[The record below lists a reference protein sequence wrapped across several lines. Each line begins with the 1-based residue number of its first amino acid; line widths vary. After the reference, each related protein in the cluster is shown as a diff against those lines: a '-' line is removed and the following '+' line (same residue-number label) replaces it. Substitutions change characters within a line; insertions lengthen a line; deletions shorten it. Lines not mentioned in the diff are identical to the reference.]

1 MNNMS
6 AILNFAR
13 FGIRARVFGGFAMLL
28 CFLGIL
34 AVFTLQQL
42 GQIGQTV
49 DQLVTSADGDAGMAR
64 LQSALLSAN
73 GIVEKFIRTRNL
85 GDRDAASKGIETFS
99 QTFDEVDQRFSKLAV
114 VAAEH
119 DQLKSALDTYR
130 ASFTAMNGAID
141 RVRGATTKID
151 AIAASASL
159 QASAITNLV
168 ANYSGPSTMVNA
180 LRLSG
185 NVDLLRAAVAR
196 FILSQSLGDADDVTV
211 SLNYTVQAIEDA
223 EAEIGSNG
231 SPRMT
236 KLIAA
241 LKANMKDTVP
251 SMDTLVKAQTELS
264 ADQVALTKASNVIR
278 ENTGKISSALSALRS
293 EQSERT
299 GAAVRQTRLLVLIV
313 AFGALATGTLLA
325 WIIGGGVAGPIVKI
339 TSRMQSLAAG
349 QLEEPIPGGKRAD
362 EIGLMAR
369 AVEVFRL
376 NSQKVRQM
384 ESEADAQREEA
395 TRARSQ
401 MMTDLAD
408 RFDRGMEGVISGVAG
423 RAAEVG
429 ESAQMLAQVAERGR
443 GLAESVAN
451 RSERASVNVQTVSAA
466 TQELSASINEIS
478 QQVARSVS
486 ISEQAKKEATR
497 TSAMVR
503 ALSESANKIGTVV
516 QLIQAIASQTNL
528 LALNATIEAA
538 RAGDA
543 GKGFA
548 VVASEVKNLA
558 TQTARATE
566 EISGQVSEI
575 QSSTS
580 QSVTAIAEIAET
592 VEKMTEIATAIA
604 SAVQEQGAATA
615 EIARNVEEVA
625 QGTSAVTSE
634 IKQVRSVAGETDSGA
649 EAGLAAAAALG
660 EQAHAL
666 KKSVEDFL
674 TTVRSAA

>member
-1 MNNMS
+1 MS
-6 AILNFAR
+6 AIFNLAR
-13 FGIRARVFGGFAMLL
+13 FGIRARIFGGFAMLL

-34 AVFTLQQL
+34 AVFTVQQL

-49 DQLVTSADGDAGMAR
+49 GELVTSADGDAGMAR
-64 LQSALLSAN
+64 VRSALLTAN
-73 GIVEKFIRTRNL
+73 GTVEKFIRTRNL
-85 GDRDAASKGIETFS
+85 GDRDAANKEIESFS
-99 QTFDEVDQRFSKLAV
+99 RIFDEVDQRFSGLAL

-119 DQLKSALDTYR
+119 ERLKNALDTYR
-130 ASFTAMNGAID
+130 ASFAAMNGAID
-141 RVRGATTKID
+141 RVRAATGKIE
-151 AIAASASL
+151 AMSASAAL
-159 QASAITNLV
+159 QTGAITVLV
-168 ANYSGPSTMVNA
+168 ANYSGPGKMVNA
-180 LRLSG
+180 LRLPG
-185 NVDLLRAAVAR
+185 NVDLLRAAIAKYT
-196 FILSQSLGDADDVTV
+196 LSQALGDADDVML
-211 SLNYTVQAIEDA
+211 SLSYTLQAIEDT
-223 EAEIGSNG
+223 EAEIGADGG
-231 SPRMT
+231 SRMT

-241 LKANMKDTVP
+241 LKANMKDTAP
-251 SMDTLVKAQTELS
+251 SIDGLVKAQAELS
-264 ADQVALTKASNVIR
+264 ANQMELAKASNAIR
-278 ENTGKISSALSALRS
+278 EDTSKISSALSALRS

-299 GAAVRQTRLLVLIV
+299 GAAVQQTRLLVLIV

-325 WIIGGGVAGPIVKI
+325 WIIGGGVAGPIVRM

-349 QLEEPIPGGKRAD
+349 QLEEPIPGGERAD

-369 AVEVFRL
+369 AVEIFRL
-376 NSQKVRQM
+376 NSQRVRQM
-384 ESEADAQREEA
+384 ESEADAQHEA
-395 TRARSQ
+395 AARVRTQ
-401 MMTDLAD
+401 MMSDLAD

-423 RAAEVG
+423 SATQVG

-451 RSERASVNVQTVSAA
+451 RSERAYANVQTVSAA

-486 ISEQAKKEATR
+486 ISEQARNEATR
-497 TSAMVR
+497 TSMMVR

-543 GKGFA
+543 GRGFA
-548 VVASEVKNLA
+548 VVASEVKSLA
-558 TQTARATE
+558 TQTAKATE
-566 EISGQVSEI
+566 EISSQIAEI
-575 QSSTS
+575 QSSTG
-580 QSVTAIAEIAET
+580 QSVTAIAEIAGT

-604 SAVQEQGAATA
+604 SAVEEQGAATA

-634 IKQVRSVAGETDSGA
+634 IMEVRTVAGETDTSA
-649 EAGLAAAAALG
+649 EASLAAAAALG

-674 TTVRSAA
+674 MTVRSAA

>member
-1 MNNMS
+1 MS
-6 AILNFAR
+6 AISNFAR
-13 FGIRARVFGGFAMLL
+13 FGIRTRIFGGFAMLL

-49 DQLVTSADGDAGMAR
+49 GELVTSADGDAGMAR
-64 LQSALLSAN
+64 LQSALLTAN
-73 GIVEKFIRTRNL
+73 GTVEKFIRTRNL
-85 GDRDAASKGIETFS
+85 GDRDEANKQIESFS
-99 QTFDEVDQRFSKLAV
+99 RTFDEVDQRFSGLAV

-119 DQLKSALDTYR
+119 ERMKNALGTYR
-130 ASFTAMNGAID
+130 ASFAAVNGAID
-141 RVRGATTKID
+141 RVRGATGKIEAMSASAALQTS
-151 AIAASASL
+151 AIAD
-159 QASAITNLV
+159 LV
-168 ANYSGPSTMVNA
+168 ASDSGPNKMINA
-180 LRLSG
+180 LRLPG
-185 NVDLLRAAVAR
+185 NVDLLRAAIAKYT
-196 FILSQSLGDADDVTV
+196 LTQALGDADDIML
-211 SLNYTVQAIEDA
+211 SLHYTVQAIEDT
-223 EAEIGSNG
+223 EAEMAANGGS
-231 SPRMT
+231 RMT

-241 LKANMKDTVP
+241 LKTNMKDIAP
-251 SMDTLVKAQTELS
+251 SIDGLVKALLELS
-264 ADQVALTKASNVIR
+264 ANQSELAKASNAIR
-278 ENTGKISSALSALRS
+278 EDTGKISSALSALRS

-299 GAAVRQTRLLVLIV
+299 SAGVQQTRLLVLIV

-325 WIIGGGVAGPIVKI
+325 WIIGGGVAGPIVRM

-349 QLEEPIPGGKRAD
+349 QLEQPIPGGERAD

-376 NSQKVRQM
+376 NSQRVRQM

-395 TRARSQ
+395 ARVRAQ
-401 MMTDLAD
+401 MMSDLAD
-408 RFDRGMEGVISGVAG
+408 RFDRGMEGVISGVSG
-423 RAAEVG
+423 RALQVG
-429 ESAQMLAQVAERGR
+429 ESAQMLAHVAERGR

-451 RSERASVNVQTVSAA
+451 RSERASANVQTVSAA

-486 ISEQAKKEATR
+486 ISEQARKEATR
-497 TSAMVR
+497 TSLMVR

-558 TQTARATE
+558 TQTAKATE
-566 EISGQVSEI
+566 EISGQIAEI
-575 QSSTS
+575 QSSTN

-604 SAVQEQGAATA
+604 SSVEEQGAATA

-625 QGTSAVTSE
+625 LGTSAVTSE
-634 IKQVRSVAGETDSGA
+634 IMEVRTVAGETDTSA

-660 EQAHAL
+660 EQAQSL
-666 KKSVEDFL
+666 KQSVQDFL